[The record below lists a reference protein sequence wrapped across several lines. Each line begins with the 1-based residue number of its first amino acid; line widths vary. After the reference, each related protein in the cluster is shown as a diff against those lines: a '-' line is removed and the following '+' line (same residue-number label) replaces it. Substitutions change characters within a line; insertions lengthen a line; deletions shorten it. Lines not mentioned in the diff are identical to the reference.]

1 MILENHLF
9 DSLLEPVFIVNE
21 NLQII
26 YCNETAAVIS
36 QLSQR
41 KLMRSQMKI
50 TEVFK
55 LSEPIDGFEK
65 LNQVTDPTP
74 YKEVQF
80 QTTDGSEGKAQITV
94 QRLGQDPQWI
104 VFIRDVT
111 LEERLQKKYRA
122 ELDAKEDVIEKL
134 KKAQV
139 ELENYSKNL
148 EKMVED
154 RTSEISELNQK
165 LKALLDSLN
174 QGFLIFDS
182 TGTCWEVTSKACQK
196 VLETDPAGQKIWDVL
211 KLSENKHDGFR
222 KWMITLFGELLPFE
236 DIAALGP
243 KEFSHSLG
251 KKINLEYYP
260 IRNSKNEISGV
271 VLVSTD
277 ITELVQAQMIAEKE
291 KANSQFILKVIK
303 QKKSFLGFYEEI
315 HRQHQELMQA
325 VQSAPSFWNQELI
338 FRLLHTIKGGAS
350 TYSVKSIADKAH
362 NLEDQI
368 LKLQNDPE
376 EFNRDIWNT
385 ELNQLNFEFQNL
397 KSDLEVLLGP
407 QNQQHTVDQVE
418 LPRETL
424 SQVLSL
430 LESWSKTRELSLD
443 LQAQYLTESVQE
455 TFSSFQF
462 ILQSTADQLGKK
474 VEDLKFLDPT
484 VRWSPK
490 PYSGFL
496 STLVHVFRN
505 AVDHGLESPQE
516 RLALGKPEKGCIQM
530 QLNKLDKGFELMIQD
545 DGKGINPFIIKQK
558 MIEKGLSVEGLN
570 EAQILSSIFHPQF
583 STRNEV
589 TEISGRGVGLD
600 AVKSEIEKIGG
611 NVSVTSV
618 LGEGTTF
625 CFHFPEIQPQNQ
637 KRNTLKAA

>member
-21 NLQII
+21 NLQIL

-50 TEVFK
+50 TDVFK
-55 LSEPIDGFEK
+55 LSEPIEGFEK
-65 LNQVTDPTP
+65 LAQVTDPTP
-74 YKEVQF
+74 YKEVHF
-80 QTTDGSEGKAQITV
+80 QTTEGGEGKAQITV
-94 QRLGQDPQWI
+94 QRLGQDSQWI

-154 RTSEISELNQK
+154 RTSEIRELNQK

-182 TGTCWEVTSKACQK
+182 SGSCWEVTSKACQK

-211 KLSENKHDGFR
+211 KLPEAKHDGFR

-236 DIAALGP
+236 DMAALGP
-243 KEFSHSLG
+243 KEFPHSQG
-251 KKINLEYYP
+251 NRINLEYYP

-315 HRQHQELMQA
+315 QRQSEELMQA
-325 VQSAPSFWNQELI
+325 VQAAPAFWNHELI

-350 TYSVKSIADKAH
+350 TYSIKPITDTAH
-362 NLEDQI
+362 RMENQI
-368 LKLQNDPE
+368 LQLQNEPD
-376 EFNRDIWNT
+376 EFSREAWNSDLSL
-385 ELNQLNFEFQNL
+385 LNLEFQNL
-397 KSDLEVLLGP
+397 KSDVEVLLGSHHH
-407 QNQQHTVDQVE
+407 QQSLDQIE

-430 LESWSKTRELSLD
+430 LESWSKTREFSLE

-455 TFSSFQF
+455 TFSSYQF
-462 ILQSTADQLGKK
+462 VLQSTADQLGKK
-474 VEDLKFLDPT
+474 VEELKFLNPDM
-484 VRWSPK
+484 RWTPK
-490 PYSGFL
+490 PYSAFL

-516 RLALGKPEKGCIQM
+516 RLTLGKPEKGCIQM
-530 QLNKLDKGFELMIQD
+530 ELKKSAKGFALTIQD

-558 MIEKGLSVEGLN
+558 MIEKGLPVEGLT
-570 EAQILSSIFHPQF
+570 ESEILSSIFHPQF

-600 AVKSEIEKIGG
+600 AVKNEIDKIGG
-611 NVSVTSV
+611 TVQVSSV
-618 LGEGTTF
+618 PGEGTTF
-625 CFHFPEIQPQNQ
+625 CFCFPEIKSQTENRPA
-637 KRNTLKAA
+637 LKAA